1 MSDNQRIYDGSFWL
15 LFLSILMM
23 TILLAGTVLS
33 SKMIALGESLRQP
46 GSTIV
51 YPLAFLLSGV
61 VAEIYGYNTSKKLIW
76 FVIICGFVFALLI
89 EFVLMLPSPEEWQ
102 KATSYQDIFGNI
114 LRFSTAG
121 TLGIIVGLFTNS
133 YIISKTKVLI
143 EGRHFWLRSLSAVAI
158 GEATHILVTGS
169 LLFYGIFSFSEIA
182 RIMLT
187 MYLFRMGAV
196 LILIFPTQQFV
207 TAIKKAEKV
216 SYHDYEIKF
225 NPLRVK

>member
-15 LFLSILMM
+15 LFISILLM

-33 SKMIALGESLRQP
+33 SKMIALGETLRQP

-76 FVIICGFVFALLI
+76 FIIICGFIFAFLI
-89 EFVLMLPSPEEWQ
+89 EFVLMLPSPAEWQ
-102 KATSYQDIFGNI
+102 KAASYHDIFGNI

-143 EGRHFWLRSLSAVAI
+143 QGKHFWLRSLGAVAL
-158 GEATHILVTGS
+158 GEAAHILVTGT
-169 LLFYGIFSFSEIA
+169 LLFYGTFAPSQIA
-182 RIMLT
+182 QIMLT

-196 LILIFPTQQFV
+196 FILVFPTQLLV
-207 TAIKKAEKV
+207 TTIRKAEKI
-216 SYHDYEIKF
+216 SYHDYEIYAK
-225 NPLRVK
+225 NIY